1 MNEYHLKL
9 PWPPTNNTLF
19 SVVNGRK
26 IKSKKGRIF
35 TEAVINQITK
45 ANQQFNLSGKLKIKI
60 VANPPDLRKRD
71 LDNLLKAPLD
81 ALTQSGVIT
90 DDSMFRSMRIDF
102 GEKVNGGSLD
112 ITIWEIGDADWNNN
126 YSSVAC

>member
-1 MNEYHLKL
+1 MRQYHFKL

-45 ANQQFNLSGKLKIKI
+45 ANQQLNLSGKLKIKI

-81 ALTQSGVIT
+81 ALTQSGVIA
-90 DDSMFRSMRIDF
+90 DDSMFRSMSIDF
-102 GEKVNGGSLD
+102 GEKVKGGSLD
-112 ITIWEIGDADWNNN
+112 ITIWEIDD
-126 YSSVAC
+126 VH

>member
-1 MNEYHLKL
+1 MKQYHLKL

-81 ALTQSGVIT
+81 ALTQSGVIA
-90 DDSMFRSMRIDF
+90 DDSMFKSIKIGW
-102 GEKVNGGSLD
+102 GEKVKGGSLD
-112 ITIWEIGDADWNNN
+112 ITIWEIED
-126 YSSVAC
+126 VH

>member
-26 IKSKKGRIF
+26 IKSKKGRSF

-81 ALTQSGVIT
+81 ALTQSGVIA
-90 DDSMFRSMRIDF
+90 DDSMFRSMSIDF
-102 GEKVNGGSLD
+102 GEKVQGGSLD
-112 ITIWEIGDADWNNN
+112 ITIWEIEDA
-126 YSSVAC
+126 SA

>member
-1 MNEYHLKL
+1 MKQYHLKL

-26 IKSKKGRIF
+26 IKSKKGRAF

-81 ALTQSGVIT
+81 ALTQSGVIA
-90 DDSMFRSMRIDF
+90 DDSMFRSMSIDF
-102 GEKVNGGSLD
+102 GEKVQGGSLD
-112 ITIWEIGDADWNNN
+112 ITIWEIEDA
-126 YSSVAC
+126 SA

>member
-1 MNEYHLKL
+1 MKQYHLKL

-81 ALTQSGVIT
+81 ALTQSGVIA
-90 DDSMFRSMRIDF
+90 DDSMFENINIGW
-102 GEKVNGGSLD
+102 GEKVKGGSLD
-112 ITIWEIGDADWNNN
+112 ITIWEIDD
-126 YSSVAC
+126 VH

>member
-26 IKSKKGRIF
+26 IKSKKGRVF

-81 ALTQSGVIT
+81 ALTQRGVIA
-90 DDSMFRSMRIDF
+90 DDSMFRSMHIDF
-102 GEKVNGGSLD
+102 GEKVKGGSLD
-112 ITIWEIGDADWNNN
+112 ITIWEIEDAG
-126 YSSVAC
+126 

>member
-1 MNEYHLKL
+1 MKQYHLKL

-26 IKSKKGRIF
+26 IKSKKGRAF

-81 ALTQSGVIT
+81 ALTQSGVIA
-90 DDSMFRSMRIDF
+90 DDSMFRSMSIDF
-102 GEKVNGGSLD
+102 GEKVKGGSLD
-112 ITIWEIGDADWNNN
+112 ITIWEIEDA
-126 YSSVAC
+126 SA

>member
-26 IKSKKGRIF
+26 IKSKKGRAF

-81 ALTQSGVIT
+81 ALTQSGVIA
-90 DDSMFRSMRIDF
+90 DDSMFRSMSIDF
-102 GEKVNGGSLD
+102 GEKVQGGSLD
-112 ITIWEIGDADWNNN
+112 ITIWEIEDAI
-126 YSSVAC
+126 A

>member
-26 IKSKKGRIF
+26 IKSKKGRAF

-81 ALTQSGVIT
+81 ALTQSGVIA
-90 DDSMFRSMRIDF
+90 DDSMFRSMSIDF
-102 GEKVNGGSLD
+102 GEKVQGGSLD
-112 ITIWEIGDADWNNN
+112 ITIWEIEDA
-126 YSSVAC
+126 SA

>member
-26 IKSKKGRIF
+26 IKSKKGREF

-81 ALTQSGVIT
+81 ALTQSGVIA
-90 DDSMFRSMRIDF
+90 DDSMFRSMSIDF
-102 GEKVNGGSLD
+102 GEKVQGGSLD
-112 ITIWEIGDADWNNN
+112 ITIWEIEDA
-126 YSSVAC
+126 SA

>member
-26 IKSKKGRIF
+26 IKSKKGRVF

-81 ALTQSGVIT
+81 ALTQSGVIA
-90 DDSMFRSMRIDF
+90 DDSMFRSMHIDF
-102 GEKVNGGSLD
+102 GEKVKGGSLD
-112 ITIWEIGDADWNNN
+112 ITIWEIEDAGWNHDH
-126 YSSVAC
+126 SWAAD